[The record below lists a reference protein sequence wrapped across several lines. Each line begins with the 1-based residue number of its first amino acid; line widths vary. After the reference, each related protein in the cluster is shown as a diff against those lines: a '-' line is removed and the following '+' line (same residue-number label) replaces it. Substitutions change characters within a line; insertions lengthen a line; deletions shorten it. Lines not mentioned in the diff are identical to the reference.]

1 MHPIQKLNK
10 KQFPPALLEIPQPPA
25 TLYIQGNLP
34 DINQHIFLAVVG
46 SRKYSSYGREVCEKL
61 IQGLSGYPIVIVS
74 GLAMGID
81 SIAHHAALR
90 AGLLT
95 LAIPGSG
102 LDHRVLYPS
111 INRQLAN
118 KILEAG
124 GCLLSE
130 SEPEERATIWSF
142 PKRNR
147 LMAGLSQAVLIIEA
161 TEKSGT
167 LITSRLALD
176 YNRDVLAVPGSIFSP
191 SSIGTN
197 KLIKQGATPILSSE
211 DILEAL
217 HFDPP
222 AGERT
227 PNEDAQQK
235 LFADLSAQEKK
246 MVELLKV
253 EPLPRDEIIRQAG
266 FSTSE
271 GNSIL
276 MILEIKG
283 LIKETGGEIHLCG

>member
-1 MHPIQKLNK
+1 MFPLKKLSK
-10 KQFPPALLEIPQPPA
+10 KDIPAILREIPQPPA
-25 TLYIQGNLP
+25 QLYIQGNLP
-34 DINQHIFLAVVG
+34 NIDEHIFLAVVG
-46 SRKYSSYGREVCEKL
+46 SRKFSSYGKEVCEKL
-61 IQGLSGYPIVIVS
+61 IAGLAGHPIVIVS
-74 GLAMGID
+74 GLALGID
-81 SIAHHAALR
+81 TIAHQSALR
-90 AGLLT
+90 ARLLT

-124 GCLLSE
+124 GCLMSE
-130 SEPEERATIWSF
+130 SEPLERPTIWSF
-142 PKRNR
+142 PRRNR
-147 LMAGLSQAVLIIEA
+147 LMAGLCQATLIIEA

-167 LITSRLALD
+167 LITARLALD

-197 KLIKQGATPILSSE
+197 KLIRQGATPVLTSE

-217 HFDPP
+217 HLEVEPSS
-222 AGERT
+222 
-227 PNEDAQQK
+227 NKQQE
-235 LFADLSAQEKK
+235 LFADLSPQEKK
-246 MVELLKV
+246 IVELLQI
-253 EPLPRDEIIRQAG
+253 EPLPRDEILRQAG
-266 FSTSE
+266 LSTSE

-283 LIKETGGEIHLCG
+283 IIKESGGEIRIS

>member
-1 MHPIQKLNK
+1 MLPIIKLTSK
-10 KQFPPALLEIPQPPA
+10 DIPKALLEIPQPP
-25 TLYIQGNLP
+25 TSLYLQGDLP
-34 DINQHIFLAVVG
+34 DPNKYIFLAVVG
-46 SRKYSSYGREVCEKL
+46 SRKFSSYGKDVCEKL
-61 IQGLSGYPIVIVS
+61 IAGLAGYPIVIVS
-74 GLAMGID
+74 GLALGID
-81 SIAHHAALR
+81 TIAHQAALK

-111 INRQLAN
+111 INRQLAT
-118 KILEAG
+118 KILDAG

-130 SEPEERATIWSF
+130 SEPTERPTVWSF

-147 LMAGLSQAVLIIEA
+147 LMAGLSQATLIIEA

-167 LITSRLALD
+167 LITARLALD

-191 SSIGTN
+191 SSSGTN
-197 KLIKQGATPILSSE
+197 KLIQQGATPILTST

-217 HFDPP
+217 HLEV
-222 AGERT
+222 GH
-227 PNEDAQQK
+227 PNEDNQQK
-235 LFADLSAQEKK
+235 LFDDLSPSEKK
-246 MVELLKV
+246 IVELLKT
-253 EPLPRDEIIRQAG
+253 EPLSRDEIIRQTQI
-266 FSTSE
+266 STSE

-283 LIKETGGEIHLCG
+283 VIKETGGEIRLN

>member
-1 MHPIQKLNK
+1 MNPIKKLSPK
-10 KQFPPALLEIPQPPA
+10 EFPPTLLEIPQPPK
-25 TLYIQGNLP
+25 TLYLQGNLP
-34 DINQHIFLAVVG
+34 DSNQHIFLAVVG
-46 SRKYSSYGREVCEKL
+46 SRKYSTYGKEVCEKL
-61 IQGLSGYPIVIVS
+61 IQGLAGYPIVIVS
-74 GLAMGID
+74 GLALGID
-81 SIAHHAALR
+81 TIAHQSALR
-90 AGLLT
+90 NNLLT
-95 LAIPGSG
+95 LAIPGTG

-118 KILEAG
+118 KILLAG

-130 SEPEERATIWSF
+130 SEPTERATIWSF

-147 LMAGLSQAVLIIEA
+147 LMAGLAQATLIIEA

-167 LITSRLALD
+167 LITARLALD

-197 KLIKQGATPILSSE
+197 KLIRQGATPILTSA

-217 HFDPP
+217 HLEVEPP
-222 AGERT
+222 TE
-227 PNEDAQQK
+227 NKQQK
-235 LFADLSAQEKK
+235 LFANLSAPEKK
-246 MVELLKV
+246 IVELLKT
-253 EPLPRDEIIRQAG
+253 EPLSRDELIRQTKL
-266 FSTSE
+266 STSE

-283 LIKETGGEIHLCG
+283 LIKESGGEIRLN

>member
-1 MHPIQKLNK
+1 MLPIIKLTSK
-10 KQFPPALLEIPQPPA
+10 DIPPVLLEIPQPPQ
-25 TLYIQGNLP
+25 TLYLQGNLP
-34 DINQHIFLAVVG
+34 NLDQHIFLAVVG
-46 SRKYSSYGREVCEKL
+46 SRKYSNYGKEVCEKL
-61 IQGLSGYPIVIVS
+61 IAGLAGYPIVIVS
-74 GLAMGID
+74 GLALGID
-81 SIAHHAALR
+81 TIAHQSALR

-102 LDHRVLYPS
+102 LDHQVLYPS
-111 INRQLAN
+111 INRQLAT
-118 KILEAG
+118 KILDAG

-130 SEPEERATIWSF
+130 SEPTERPTIWSF

-147 LMAGLSQAVLIIEA
+147 LMAGLSQATLIIEA

-167 LITSRLALD
+167 LITARLALD

-197 KLIKQGATPILSSE
+197 KLIRQGATPILTSA

-217 HFDPP
+217 HLEVEPP
-222 AGERT
+222 SEG
-227 PNEDAQQK
+227 AQQK
-235 LFADLSAQEKK
+235 LFADLSAPEKK
-246 MVELLKV
+246 IVELLKI
-253 EPLPRDEIIRQAG
+253 EPLSRDEIIRQTKL
-266 FSTSE
+266 STSE

-283 LIKETGGEIHLCG
+283 LIKESGGEIRLN